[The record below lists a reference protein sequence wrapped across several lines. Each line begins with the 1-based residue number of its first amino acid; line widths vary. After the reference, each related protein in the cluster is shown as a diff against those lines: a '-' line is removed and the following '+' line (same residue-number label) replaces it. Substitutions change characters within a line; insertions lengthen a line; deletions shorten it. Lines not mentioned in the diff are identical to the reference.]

1 MRIISLLRLIWDS
14 TLQALYALKDNRL
27 RTLLSILGIAIGIAA
42 VMAVGAVS
50 KGGNYLIFSELET
63 FGLNSVWVY
72 RDHGDKD
79 PHRLIREGSGIK
91 NDDYA
96 AILNGCCPSVRRVSA
111 VVHSERRSVIQNHNR
126 YSNASVQGVDA
137 SYTAISN
144 DVIIAGRSLRKP
156 DIISRRAVALLGLTT
171 ADDLFGAGNIP
182 IGREFRIGTRK
193 FIVVGVLQPKSRDFL
208 ASIGSSG
215 GQDANNRILIPYT
228 LQQQIKGDK
237 EINFLQAEA
246 ISLERAPSAAAQII
260 DTLTWRNGRNFRY
273 KSETMASYIRTTDN
287 ILNGVSI
294 IGIVAASV
302 SLLVGG
308 MGIMN
313 IMSTSVLERTREIGL
328 RKAVG
333 ATRRDIQLQFLLEA
347 TAISTLGGIV
357 GLALGS
363 LASIVLAAITH
374 FPLTPSPSLILIGF
388 LVSITVGIAS
398 GYLPARR
405 AARLPPVEALRY
417 E

>member
-1 MRIISLLRLIWDS
+1 MQAFFALR
-14 TLQALYALKDNRL
+14 DNRL
-27 RTLLSILGIAIGIAA
+27 RTVLSIMGIAIGIAA

-50 KGGNYLIFSELET
+50 KGGSHLIFSELET
-63 FGLNSVWVY
+63 FGLNSVWIY
-72 RDHGDKD
+72 RDSNDKD
-79 PHRLIREGSGIK
+79 PHRLVREGSGIR

-96 AILNGCCPSVRRVSA
+96 AILAGCCAALRHVSA
-111 VVHSERRSVIQNHNR
+111 VVRGDKRYVIQTHNR
-126 YSNASVQGVDA
+126 YSNASVQGVDD
-137 SYTAISN
+137 SFTNISN
-144 DVIIAGRSLRKP
+144 DTIIQGRGLRKA
-156 DIISRRAVALLGLTT
+156 DVVSRRAIALLGPT
-171 ADDLFGAGNIP
+171 AVEDLFGKGSSP
-182 IGREFRIGTRK
+182 IGREFRIESRK
-193 FIVVGVLQPKSRDFL
+193 FTVVGLLQGKSRDFL
-208 ASIGSSG
+208 ASIGSAG
-215 GQDANNRILIPYT
+215 GKDANNRILIPFT
-228 LQQQIKGDK
+228 MLQQMNGDK
-237 EINFLQAEA
+237 DISFLQGEA
-246 ISLERAPSAAAQII
+246 VSLEQALAAAAQII
-260 DTLTWRNGRNFRY
+260 DTLNWRNGRNFSY

-333 ATRRDIQLQFLLEA
+333 ARSNDVLMQFLLESVV
-347 TAISTLGGIV
+347 ISTIGGAI
-357 GLALGS
+357 GLALGT
-363 LASIVLAAITH
+363 LASVVLAVVTK
-374 FPLTPSPSLILIGF
+374 FPLVPSPLLILLAL
-388 LVSITVGIAS
+388 LVSVLVGVAS